1 MKEFLDNQYKN
12 LFLWSPFIAA
22 FGSALYFSLDNEPL
36 FIFPFIITVLSAA
49 IIFKNKNI
57 FIRAIA
63 LFIFGFFYAMS
74 FTRIMDTPQIRD
86 SFGEIEISG
95 KIKNIDFTDD
105 TTYIFLNAPINQ
117 INSKDNSDRYANI
130 RLSIK
135 DTSNFNIG
143 DTIIGTARIF
153 KPSQKF
159 APESFDFA
167 RWAYFSNLSGTGF
180 FTNYTITK
188 SNESNLRTYIH
199 EQAKSKLSD
208 ALVLGYKKSLSENEQ
223 KIWKSVG
230 LGHVWSISGFHMTLV
245 GGWLFALFYLIFRS
259 ISKISKRIPAKYPA
273 IICAWFGLLGYLFI
287 SGINVATIRAFLM
300 ATLIFAATIFG
311 RGVLSLRNAVLVF
324 WIMFLFNPFLVM
336 HAGFQLSFAAIF
348 GLLWFYQD
356 SEYKKRTAFNRL
368 FHFLY
373 CALMTAIIATLFTL
387 PFIVSNFGNIPI
399 YSLIGN
405 LVILPIFS
413 LIIMPLVMIGTICA
427 LFGNMFF
434 INLTNDIYNFSLR
447 LAEHI
452 SNLPHANIVMPHVPS
467 VVLIL
472 FIIGMLCIIF
482 IEKVDSQKFIQKNIN
497 YCIGGVFI
505 VLGLIIFILT
515 PRPLFY
521 ATPDHKLVGFVVDKE
536 IQFNKSR
543 SAQHYFAFNT
553 WRKYNKE
560 IDSDKNKRY
569 KCKNGLCIYKTE
581 KWNLVYMQ
589 NFTTIMKN
597 IEQMC
602 ADKSIDYIVTTFDID
617 INNCNAKILNDGILI
632 YPSGYIKNFS
642 NHRPWHMMP

>member
-1 MKEFLDNQYKN
+1 MKEFLNNQYKN

-22 FGSALYFSLDNEPL
+22 FGSALYFSLDKEPL
-36 FIFPFIITVLSAA
+36 FIFPFIITVLSTA

-74 FTRIMDTPQIRD
+74 FTQIINTPQIRD
-86 SFGEIEISG
+86 SFGEIKISG
-95 KIKNIDFTDD
+95 KIQNIDFTNDA
-105 TTYIFLNAPINQ
+105 THIFLNVPINQ

-167 RWAYFSNLSGTGF
+167 RWAYFSNLSGTVF

-273 IICAWFGLLGYLFI
+273 IICAWFGLLGYLVI

-405 LVILPIFS
+405 LIILPIFS

-434 INLTNDIYNFSLR
+434 INLTNDVYNFSLR

-452 SNLPHANIVMPHVPS
+452 SNLPHANIVMHHVPS
-467 VVLIL
+467 IVLIL

-482 IEKVDSQKFIQKNIN
+482 IEKFDSQKFIQKNIN

-515 PRPLFY
+515 PQPLFY

-553 WRKYNKE
+553 WRKYNNE

-569 KCKNGLCIYKTE
+569 KCKNGLCIYKTK

-597 IEQMC
+597 MEQMC

-617 INNCNAKILNDGILI
+617 IHNCNAKILNDGILI